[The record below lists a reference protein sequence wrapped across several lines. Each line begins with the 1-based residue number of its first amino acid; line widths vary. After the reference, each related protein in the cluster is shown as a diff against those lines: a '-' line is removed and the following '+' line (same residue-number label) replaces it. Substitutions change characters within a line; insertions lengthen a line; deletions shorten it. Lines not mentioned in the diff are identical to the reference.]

1 MVDMNQIQA
10 DYNALEFVSF
20 MDEEEKWYFDT
31 HGYIIV
37 RNVLSKKDAEYLIE
51 RFEEWRK
58 LPDDEVPAPMNR
70 SLETRVFQNMH
81 YIEKKYQ
88 DLI

>member
-20 MDEEEKWYFDT
+20 MNEEEKWYFDT

-37 RNVLSKKDAEYLIE
+37 RNVLSKKDTVYLIE
-51 RFEEWRK
+51 KFEEWIK
-58 LPDDEVPAPMNR
+58 LPNDEIPPPMNL
-70 SLETRVFQNMH
+70 SLIH
-81 YIEKKYQ
+81 I
-88 DLI
+88 